1 MFTAQEPP
9 GQKPVG
15 RGHVTP
21 DVDEMEAAA
30 GPQNAKYLA
39 RRRGF
44 RCLIQVVPHHRGQDT
59 VELVVTER

>member
-30 GPQNAKYLA
+30 GPQNTKYLA
-39 RRRGF
+39 RRLGF
-44 RCLIQVVPHHRGQDT
+44 RFLIQVVPHHGGQDT
-59 VELVVTER
+59 IEFAVTER